1 MARRLGRTNGR
12 GKRADSRYRRHMHR
26 FLMIPLGLLMT
37 ACATTGAPNVPPAG
51 SMVADHPDARLAAA
65 LAAELEARAA
75 HPSQVAPIRP
85 EMEALAAAIWG
96 QPSREAPPSG
106 TEESETI
113 PPGQSLLH
121 GVHIASYRTMDHVV
135 QGWDTMRAMLP
146 DVLGPLEARVEA
158 ADLGDRGVYLR
169 LKAGPFATRAEA
181 LSACAELSQS
191 AIYCQAM
198 AFTGDPLDADSEN

>member
-1 MARRLGRTNGR
+1 ML
-12 GKRADSRYRRHMHR
+12 R
-26 FLMIPLGLLMT
+26 FLVIPLGLVMT
-37 ACATTGAPNVPPAG
+37 ACATTGGPDVPPAA
-51 SMVADHPDARLAAA
+51 MVVADHPDARLAAA

-75 HPSQVAPIRP
+75 DPSQVSEIRP

-96 QPSREAPPSG
+96 QPNRVLPASEPEAP
-106 TEESETI
+106 EVI
-113 PPGQSLLH
+113 PPGQSLLY

-135 QGWDTMRAMLP
+135 QGWETMRAMLP
-146 DVLGPLEARVEA
+146 DMLGPLEARVEA
-158 ADLGDRGVYLR
+158 ADLGERGVYLR

-198 AFTGDPLDADSEN
+198 AFAGDPLEAESEN